1 MLVYFSKEREKER
14 IVWGRGGEDLGRVK
28 RGKTMIRIYCI
39 KLFSIKIKCI
49 TQKCF
54 IHWEVKWNK
63 MPNWSLYTHTHTH
76 KEWDTMTR

>member
-1 MLVYFSKEREKER
+1 MSFGSLSLCFLCFSFLILVCLFYMLVYFSKEREKER

-54 IHWEVKWNK
+54 IH
-63 MPNWSLYTHTHTH
+63 
-76 KEWDTMTR
+76 